1 MSFAFRNAWREI
13 RNNRSFCLFYVV
25 NLALGL
31 VGFLTVDSFKSSL
44 DEKVREES
52 KLLLGADLA
61 IRARRDLTPEELQ
74 GVKGLL
80 PTEAETVEVVD
91 FFSMTAGPEGKSRL
105 VKVIAMDPGFPF
117 YGSFKLKLEG
127 TTKGGKEMLL
137 HKRKLAWIYPELESQ
152 LGAGLGEEIK
162 IGKTGFR
169 ISDFVIKDSGL
180 QFQAAEMAPKVFI
193 GKAFL
198 DETNLLQVGNTAFRN
213 LLIRLPP
220 GSDQAEIEK
229 ALSLKL
235 SSPEVRVYTHQK
247 AGHRAGRLLRY
258 LSDFLSLVSLVA
270 LFLATLGSGYL
281 FHSFLIKRTIDVAI
295 LVSLGA
301 SRSKATLTYLFQLA
315 LLGSMA
321 ALPALVAAFLF
332 LPVLSAAVEGIVT
345 DEIKVFLGWKS
356 MGLAFLVAIFAGWII
371 ALPSLRKLSRLNPL
385 ALFQEASQPGSQP
398 GGKAF
403 LFFIPAI
410 VAFWGLTVLQ
420 SDSWKLANLFFIALL
435 VSAGVLFVL
444 GLLGLK
450 VINRAFGKSRLPL
463 RLAARS
469 LARNPSSSTTG
480 FVALGIGVLL
490 LSLIPQFQYSLER
503 EIGFNQ
509 AESKLPKL
517 FLFDI
522 QENQVDRLVNLLE
535 KKGKPLSN
543 LTPWVRG
550 KLLKVKGV
558 DYEKVVDRNRES
570 TDPDE
575 QRRNRFRR
583 RGFNLSYR
591 DRLLDSEEILRG
603 RMVVS
608 EYDPN
613 STRPAE
619 ISVEQ
624 KYAESLDLD
633 LGDQIEI
640 EIGGVSI
647 LSEVVNLRR
656 VRWTSFQ
663 PNFFVQMQP
672 GVIEKA
678 PKTFIG
684 TLNKIDSGEKEA
696 LQDALVSEFPTIS
709 ILDVERTGQTIL
721 SIVRQMT
728 WALQVMAGL
737 SILAGLTILFSVSRE
752 KAHKLRWELNL
763 QKVLGASFTDLRN
776 QVRIEFG
783 LLGLF
788 ASLVGTSLSAL
799 VSFVFAEIIFDR
811 VWSYHWGLPCA
822 ITLAVVI
829 LSVLTAE
836 FAAKKVLKMKPA
848 YLLREN

>member
-1 MSFAFRNAWREI
+1 
-13 RNNRSFCLFYVV
+13 
-25 NLALGL
+25 
-31 VGFLTVDSFKSSL
+31 
-44 DEKVREES
+44 
-52 KLLLGADLA
+52 
-61 IRARRDLTPEELQ
+61 
-74 GVKGLL
+74 
-80 PTEAETVEVVD
+80 
-91 FFSMTAGPEGKSRL
+91 
-105 VKVIAMDPGFPF
+105 
-117 YGSFKLKLEG
+117 
-127 TTKGGKEMLL
+127 
-137 HKRKLAWIYPELESQ
+137 
-152 LGAGLGEEIK
+152 
-162 IGKTGFR
+162 
-169 ISDFVIKDSGL
+169 
-180 QFQAAEMAPKVFI
+180 
-193 GKAFL
+193 
-198 DETNLLQVGNTAFRN
+198 
-213 LLIRLPP
+213 
-220 GSDQAEIEK
+220 
-229 ALSLKL
+229 
-235 SSPEVRVYTHQK
+235 
-247 AGHRAGRLLRY
+247 
-258 LSDFLSLVSLVA
+258 
-270 LFLATLGSGYL
+270 
-281 FHSFLIKRTIDVAI
+281 
-295 LVSLGA
+295 
-301 SRSKATLTYLFQLA
+301 
-315 LLGSMA
+315 
-321 ALPALVAAFLF
+321 
-332 LPVLSAAVEGIVT
+332 
-345 DEIKVFLGWKS
+345 
-356 MGLAFLVAIFAGWII
+356 
-371 ALPSLRKLSRLNPL
+371 
-385 ALFQEASQPGSQP
+385 
-398 GGKAF
+398 
-403 LFFIPAI
+403 
-410 VAFWGLTVLQ
+410 
-420 SDSWKLANLFFIALL
+420 
-435 VSAGVLFVL
+435 
-444 GLLGLK
+444 
-450 VINRAFGKSRLPL
+450 
-463 RLAARS
+463 
-469 LARNPSSSTTG
+469 
-480 FVALGIGVLL
+480 
-490 LSLIPQFQYSLER
+490 
-503 EIGFNQ
+503 
-509 AESKLPKL
+509 
-517 FLFDI
+517 
-522 QENQVDRLVNLLE
+522 
-535 KKGKPLSN
+535 
-543 LTPWVRG
+543 
-550 KLLKVKGV
+550 
-558 DYEKVVDRNRES
+558 
-570 TDPDE
+570 
-575 QRRNRFRR
+575 
-583 RGFNLSYR
+583 
-591 DRLLDSEEILRG
+591 
-603 RMVVS
+603 MVVS

-696 LQDALVSEFPTIS
+696 IQDALVSEFPTIS